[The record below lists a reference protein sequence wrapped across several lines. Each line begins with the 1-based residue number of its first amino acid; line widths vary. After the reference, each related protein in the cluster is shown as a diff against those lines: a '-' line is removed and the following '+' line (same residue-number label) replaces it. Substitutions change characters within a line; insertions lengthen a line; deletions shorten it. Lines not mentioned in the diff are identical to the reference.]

1 MKIYVIGSNS
11 AMHEMVKAKNDLCD
25 FGLEGAISEDYE
37 KLVRG
42 EMDDML
48 ERIADGEHAEVKI
61 DRDYHR
67 YNFRNIKASDAVLVV
82 NEPKHGQE
90 NYIGGNTLMEMG
102 QAYVLDKKIFI
113 LHNLPKDAPY
123 LDEIKSLEPV
133 CLKGDLSKI
142 QEYLD

>member
-1 MKIYVIGSNS
+1 MN
-11 AMHEMVKAKNDLCD
+11 EMVKAKNDLCD
-25 FGLEGAISEDYE
+25 LGFAGAISEDYE

-42 EMDDML
+42 EMDDL
-48 ERIADGEHAEVKI
+48 LDRIADGEHAQVKI

-82 NEPKHGQE
+82 NEPKYDQD

-102 QAYVLDKKIFI
+102 QAYVLEKEIFI
-113 LHNLPKDAPY
+113 LHGLPKDVSY
-123 LDEIKSLEPV
+123 LDEIRSLEPV
-133 CLKGDLSKI
+133 CLHGDLSRI